1 MPRLATERRRRRSW
15 CRRWLPG
22 QLCSL
27 QVCGQA
33 GGSIKPCSVLTGAN
47 INYEL
52 TFGLGHSRSH
62 VYHTTS
68 GWTTSRG
75 GQTMTKWAQRDAS
88 PDQVKQEKGLPFNQ
102 RIRIN
107 VFRVLGA
114 ALFPPALFIRPY
126 FDKTAFGGFLE
137 QIGIILII
145 ACVLG
150 RCWAI
155 LYIGGNKNRRLVTAG
170 PYSLCRN
177 PLYLFSIMGVVGF
190 GFVLQS
196 LVYAVVLTSVTVL
209 IFYRRPGRKRHIFRM
224 SLQRTML
231 PTKTVRHD
239 SSL

>member
-1 MPRLATERRRRRSW
+1 MTE
-15 CRRWLPG
+15 
-22 QLCSL
+22 
-27 QVCGQA
+27 
-33 GGSIKPCSVLTGAN
+33 
-47 INYEL
+47 
-52 TFGLGHSRSH
+52 
-62 VYHTTS
+62 
-68 GWTTSRG
+68 
-75 GQTMTKWAQRDAS
+75 WAQRDVS
-88 PDQVKQEKGLPFNQ
+88 PDQVKQEKGPPFNQ
-102 RIRIN
+102 RIRIS

-190 GFVLQS
+190 GFLLQS

-209 IFYRRPGRKRHIFRM
+209 IFLQAARKEEAYLSYEFAEDYVAYKNSAPRFIPVNFRA
-224 SLQRTML
+224 LQSESSVNVD
-231 PTKTVRHD
+231 VRALNRCFWD
-239 SSL
+239 AAFFILAIPALELVKWLRGVNAAATYVLF